1 MISDGGKYYQMAL
14 SVGANCIFK
23 QERDEIMKGPH
34 ELIGYSY
41 EALDLEDLE
50 CLITHP
56 ANSLNSTPPGCS
68 DLQQRGIVPEVPA
81 FGGECSTSAY
91 SNRSSSEELILG

>member
-1 MISDGGKYYQMAL
+1 MHCQMAL

-41 EALDLEDLE
+41 EALDLE
-50 CLITHP
+50 CLITHS
-56 ANSLNSTPPGCS
+56 ANSLRSTPPGCS
-68 DLQQRGIVPEVPA
+68 AV
-81 FGGECSTSAY
+81 
-91 SNRSSSEELILG
+91 